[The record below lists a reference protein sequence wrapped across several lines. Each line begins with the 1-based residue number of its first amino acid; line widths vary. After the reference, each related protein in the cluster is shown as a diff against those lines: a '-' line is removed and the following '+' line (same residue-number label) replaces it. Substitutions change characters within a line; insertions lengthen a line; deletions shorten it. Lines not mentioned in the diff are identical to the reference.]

1 MKKVLFTALSLILIC
16 TLLLGMVSCNNGN
29 TVDTNNNFNNSQTN
43 NDNTDGSQTNN
54 KNTDNSSSKDNDA
67 DESQDE
73 GLTHSHTYDKKKVT
87 EAYLASS
94 ATCTSPAIYYYSCE
108 CGDKGTET
116 FTDGDSIAHTYN
128 KKNVTEAYLASSA
141 TCTSPAI
148 YYYSCECGDK
158 GTETFTDGEKSNHI
172 PVNDAEVAAT
182 CLSSGLTAGS
192 HCQECGITITAQT
205 VIPAK
210 GHSIVEDSAVSATCT
225 KSGLTEGSHCSVCQ
239 ATIVVQDIVPATGH
253 DYKEATYSSPATCRN
268 CGATSGIPL
277 QKQPIY
283 ITKPY
288 MPTIQY
294 DTFKVTSCS
303 YSTSWNGDG
312 TYDVTV
318 TFYYTNI
325 TYSTITAGIW
335 ATLSGIEPW
344 DGTVKT
350 LSPGASGS
358 CVVEFFNV
366 PSGSY
371 QIIIDN

>member
-73 GLTHSHTYDKKKVT
+73 GLTHSHTYDKKK
-87 EAYLASS
+87 
-94 ATCTSPAIYYYSCE
+94 
-108 CGDKGTET
+108 
-116 FTDGDSIAHTYN
+116 
-128 KKNVTEAYLASSA
+128 VTEAYLASSA